1 MLLKN
6 CEMEESMRMI
16 AHRKAQ
22 LGPGAP
28 KWGKAKKAEE
38 R

>member
-1 MLLKN
+1 
-6 CEMEESMRMI
+6 MEEAMRMI